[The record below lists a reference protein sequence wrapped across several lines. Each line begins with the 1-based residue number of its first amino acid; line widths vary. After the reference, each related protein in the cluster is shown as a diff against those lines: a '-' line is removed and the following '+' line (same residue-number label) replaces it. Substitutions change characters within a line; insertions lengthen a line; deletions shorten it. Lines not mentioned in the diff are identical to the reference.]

1 MLPRSVSILI
11 SLLSVLLLSH
21 DVAAHLLRRQQ
32 VDLVDPIST
41 HSVIQTTSTSKL
53 NFSETPTV
61 TASDFSFLPTTTP
74 HATIT
79 SAPFNLTNSTVG
91 RNSTATHNSTAT
103 STATTAPYPA
113 LPIKVRLT
121 PAFAIAG
128 ALLIISGGVLAF
140 WNNKSIQ
147 AFIGGAMLAAL
158 ATIVLI
164 VYVMNPPISKGLQCA
179 YLVAGLV
186 TGLALGGMSLLF
198 REIIESL
205 TCLLCGFC
213 IGMWFLCLG
222 DDGLI
227 HVTAGR
233 VALIAGCS
241 FVAWSIYWIPF
252 TRDWTLMALTSF
264 AGATVV
270 ILGVDCYSR
279 AGLKELWVYLWD
291 IHADLFEYNMTFNIT
306 KGIRAELA
314 AIIVLWGAGIVAQ
327 AHLWR
332 KIYSRKNAK
341 RAEKKA
347 ARADVEALNEAA
359 GRAMQTQLA
368 HEKANW
374 ERTYADSNS
383 IHEVDGDDKSKSR
396 RSSEDSGVHGIA
408 AVDYSQSG
416 RYSNHR
422 HGGFSASEYGA
433 AKNGIPQR
441 HISTIT
447 NAPRNSNP
455 YPGSQPLSTPRRSST
470 KRVSSYSSTHTKSVP
485 ISPVA
490 SQPQISPGRSS
501 FHTSVNSPTKSHHE
515 ILIEEPEYLA
525 QDGASQEFGSN
536 RDESLSLVATV
547 DDAQSRRSLATN
559 HGSSSSNKTE
569 SHQHSQNDANHIES
583 LVSGHNSCKSTSN
596 REDEKE
602 CASSQ
607 TSTVSSVEK
616 VALPGKISQAALKS
630 RTNDWVRQSIGADHP
645 DLENIKTNG
654 DSDVCVSEEAARPV
668 NVQDL
673 QLAAGD
679 VSIPTTG
686 VSQTLADFYGPSIA
700 VVNAHHEKHRTS
712 RKSAGQESNKQRS
725 SGRRAS
731 AGNSQTLLDRRDGY
745 LRTKHQLAQ
754 VPQSALSLRASDS
767 RIISRRQS
775 ARNAMDE
782 STGQLQRQN
791 LTMSNLIIPSN
802 NQNPNS
808 HRRPVLSPKRR
819 ESQLASFRES
829 MQADPGVRSSL
840 SPTNMGP
847 TSSPTLSPG
856 LKPSSS
862 LAHMGS
868 HLCYRPEDEQ
878 ILERQRSLLL
888 DKMEADRT
896 TRENELR
903 NRELA
908 DQRLEQMM
916 NFGGMQSTHREML
929 RRMQDKAH

>member
-1 MLPRSVSILI
+1 
-11 SLLSVLLLSH
+11 
-21 DVAAHLLRRQQ
+21 
-32 VDLVDPIST
+32 
-41 HSVIQTTSTSKL
+41 
-53 NFSETPTV
+53 
-61 TASDFSFLPTTTP
+61 
-74 HATIT
+74 
-79 SAPFNLTNSTVG
+79 
-91 RNSTATHNSTAT
+91 
-103 STATTAPYPA
+103 
-113 LPIKVRLT
+113 
-121 PAFAIAG
+121 
-128 ALLIISGGVLAF
+128 
-140 WNNKSIQ
+140 
-147 AFIGGAMLAAL
+147 MLAAL

-205 TCLLCGFC
+205 TCLLGGFC

-270 ILGVDCYSR
+270 ILGVDCYTR

-291 IHADLFEYNMTFNIT
+291 IHADLFEYHMTFNIT

-341 RAEKKA
+341 RAEEKA

-374 ERTYADSNS
+374 ERTYADSV
-383 IHEVDGDDKSKSR
+383 HEVDGDDKSKSR

-408 AVDYSQSG
+408 TLDYSQSR

-422 HGGFSASEYGA
+422 HGGFSASESGVSQ
-433 AKNGIPQR
+433 NGIPQR
-441 HISTIT
+441 HISTST
-447 NAPRNSNP
+447 NDPRYNNP
-455 YPGSQPLSTPRRSST
+455 YLGSQPLSTPRRSST
-470 KRVSSYSSTHTKSVP
+470 NRVSSYSSTHAKSVP

-501 FHTSVNSPTKSHHE
+501 FHPSVNSPTKSHHE

-525 QDGASQEFGSN
+525 QDNASQESGSN

-547 DDAQSRRSLATN
+547 DDAQSRRSLVTN
-559 HGSSSSNKTE
+559 QGSSSSNKTE
-569 SHQHSQNDANHIES
+569 SHQDSQNDASHIES
-583 LVSGHNSCKSTSN
+583 LVSDHNSCKSTSN

-607 TSTVSSVEK
+607 TSAVSSAEK

-645 DLENIKTNG
+645 DLENIKPKA
-654 DSDVCVSEEAARPV
+654 DSNASVTEESARPV
-668 NVQDL
+668 NVEDL

-700 VVNAHHEKHRTS
+700 VANARHEKRRTS
-712 RKSAGQESNKQRS
+712 RKSAGQESHKHRS

-731 AGNSQTLLDRRDGY
+731 AGNNQTLLDRRDGY
-745 LRTKHQLAQ
+745 LKNKHQLAQ
-754 VPQSALSLRASDS
+754 MPQSALSLRASDS

-775 ARNAMDE
+775 ARNAMDGN
-782 STGQLQRQN
+782 TGQLQRQN

-802 NQNPNS
+802 NQNSNS
-808 HRRPVLSPKRR
+808 HRRSVLSPKQR

-829 MQADPGVRSSL
+829 VQADPGVRL
-840 SPTNMGP
+840 SPTP
-847 TSSPTLSPG
+847 SPG

-888 DKMEADRT
+888 NKMEADRT